1 MTDISTN
8 IWHPC
13 SQEQMYI
20 DKILPM
26 LEVVR
31 AKELYLYDKDSK
43 AYMDCISSW
52 WTNIFGHCNDYIA
65 EALSAQ
71 TKTLDHV
78 LLAGFNH
85 PQILKLSTRLL
96 ELMPKNLGQVM
107 TKCFYADNG
116 SSAIEVALKLSF
128 QKSYMEANCNPKKA
142 KTKFLKLQDS
152 YHGETLGA
160 LSVCDVGL
168 YSKVYEP
175 LLLDSI
181 ILPTPKDDDIESC
194 LKALESILEKESTNI
209 CAFILEPLIQCAGG
223 MKVLS
228 ASFIKRA
235 CEIVKSQGIDVIFD
249 EIAVGFGRS
258 GEMFALE
265 EVGFMPDFLC
275 LSKGITGGFLPLSVV
290 LTNESVYKA
299 FLGDMSRAFLHSHS
313 YTGSALACAC
323 ANATLDIFEKEN
335 VIEKNKILSKDIL
348 TLWKSLGELKSV
360 SEVRAK
366 GMIFA
371 LDSTL
376 DTKTIY
382 NEALKKGF
390 LFRPLGSCIYL
401 MPPYIITLDEAK
413 KAITTLK
420 DIMFNLEK
428 EST

>member
-1 MTDISTN
+1 MANIYAD

-26 LEVVR
+26 LEIIR
-31 AKELYLYDKDSK
+31 AKGMYLYDKDSK

-65 EALSAQ
+65 EALSTQA
-71 TKTLDHV
+71 KTLDHV

-85 PQILKLSTRLL
+85 PQILTLSKRLL
-96 ELMPKNLGQVM
+96 DLLPKDLGPIM

-128 QKSYMEANCNPKKA
+128 QKASQKGLK
-142 KTKFLKLQDS
+142 KTKFLKLSDS

-181 ILPTPKDDDIESC
+181 VLNTPSKTRSEEEC
-194 LKALESILEKESTNI
+194 LKALESILEKESTNLA
-209 CAFILEPLIQCAGG
+209 AFILEPLIQCAGG
-223 MKVLS
+223 MKIIN
-228 ASFIKRA
+228 ASFIKKVCEKVRA
-235 CEIVKSQGIDVIFD
+235 FGVDVIFD

-265 EVGFMPDFLC
+265 EVEFMPDFLC

-290 LTNESVYKA
+290 LTNEGVYES
-299 FLGDMSRAFLHSHS
+299 FLGDMSKAFLHSHS

-323 ANATLDIFEKEN
+323 ANATLDIFEREN
-335 VIEKNKILSKDIL
+335 VIEKNKILSTKIARLWEELKD
-348 TLWKSLGELKSV
+348 LKSV
-360 SEVRAK
+360 SNLRFK
-366 GMIFA
+366 GMVFA
-371 LDSTL
+371 LDTSL
-376 DTKTIY
+376 DTKSIY
-382 NEALKKGF
+382 KEALKKGF
-390 LFRPLGSCIYL
+390 LFRPLGGCMYL
-401 MPPYIITLDEAK
+401 MPPYIITQEEAK
-413 KAITTLK
+413 NAITTLK
-420 DIMFNLEK
+420 DIMFKLEK
-428 EST
+428 EGI